1 MRGNL
6 ERRMGWRTVQ
16 LIAVAAAM
24 ILVLSVT
31 AGSIGALAKADDG
44 SYVLQDRSTAELMGD
59 FGVICF
65 DTLNAQ
71 THLHSNFIT
80 KTLNAN
86 SNSGLRNS
94 YDVYEE
100 FYFESAEKMS
110 GCVSDVDTDTLYT
123 GADIRRAEDGSVYII
138 MNNGSEIKLDRPAYV
153 KTDAELAEEG
163 EYSKY
168 ADMSDIQKRFI
179 DYSQELRAH
188 ADTEGTVDIDLDGDI
203 NNRRIAV
210 NGDGMH
216 VVSLDYNKLSAN
228 TNPIYFEFPDYDG
241 DTVLL
246 MNIDLSGAQDVVLG
260 DMILG
265 SKNDAK
271 ANDNGNYF
279 NAYNRMY
286 FNFYDSS
293 ASDGQFSGSIT
304 FAGRGFGT
312 VLAPKASVN
321 LGHNWDGCIVS
332 EVFSNGGEFHRVPG
346 TDFPNE
352 EPTTENTTTEDTTTE
367 DTTTEDTTTEDTTT
381 EDTTTEDT
389 TTEDTTTE
397 DTTTEDTTTED
408 TTTEDTTT
416 EDTTTEDTTT
426 EDTTTEDTTTEDTT
440 TEDTTTEDTTT
451 EDTTTEDTTTE
462 NTTGTTTE
470 STTTEDTT
478 TEDTTTE
485 DTTTEDTTTEDTT
498 TEDTT
503 TEHTTTEHTTW
514 STTGTTVTMT
524 TTRSTPPGRHPDTGD
539 RLPAKEIAGVII
551 FALMGSAGIVIY
563 KKIIK

>member
-6 ERRMGWRTVQ
+6 DRKIGFRTIQ
-16 LIAVAAAM
+16 LMAAAVSV
-24 ILVLSVT
+24 ILVLCVT
-31 AGSIGALAKADDG
+31 TGIIGTFAKADDE
-44 SYVLQDRSTAELMGD
+44 SYVLQDRSIAELMGD

-94 YDVYEE
+94 YGVHEE
-100 FYFESAEKMS
+100 FYFENAEKMN
-110 GCVSDVDTDTLYT
+110 GCVSDMDTDTLYT

-138 MNNGSEIKLDRPAYV
+138 VNSGAEVKLDRPANA
-153 KTDAELAEEG
+153 KTDVELAKEG
-163 EYSKY
+163 EYSKF
-168 ADMSDIQKRFI
+168 ADMPDIQRRFI
-179 DYSQELRAH
+179 EYSLELRSH
-188 ADTEGTVDIDLDGDI
+188 ADTDGTVDIDMDGDI

-210 NGDGMH
+210 KGDGMH

-246 MNIDLSGAQDVVLG
+246 MNIDLSGAQDVVFG

-265 SKNDAK
+265 SKKDAK

-279 NAYNRMY
+279 NAYNKMY

-293 ASDGQFSGSIT
+293 AADGQFSGSIT

-332 EVFSNGGEFHRVPG
+332 DIFSNSGEFHRVPG
-346 TDFPNE
+346 TDFPKE
-352 EPTTENTTTEDTTTE
+352 EPTTESTTTEDTTTEDSTTEDTTTEDTTTEDTTTEGTTTEDTTTENTTTEDTTTEDTTTEDTTTENTTTEDTTTE

-381 EDTTTEDT
+381 EDS
-389 TTEDTTTE
+389 
-397 DTTTEDTTTED
+397 
-408 TTTEDTTT
+408 
-416 EDTTTEDTTT
+416 
-426 EDTTTEDTTTEDTT
+426 T

-462 NTTGTTTE
+462 NTT
-470 STTTEDTT
+470 TEDTT
-478 TEDTTTE
+478 TEDTTIE
-485 DTTTEDTTTEDTT
+485 TTTGITTEL
-498 TEDTT
+498 
-503 TEHTTTEHTTW
+503 TTTEHTTW
-514 STTGTTVTMT
+514 STTKTM
-524 TTRSTPPGRHPDTGD
+524 TRSTQPGRHPDTGD
-539 RLPAKEIAGVII
+539 RLPLKEIAGVI
-551 FALMGSAGIVIY
+551 ALTLMGSAGIVIY
-563 KKIIK
+563 KKLRK

>member
-6 ERRMGWRTVQ
+6 DRKIGFRTIQ
-16 LIAVAAAM
+16 LMAAAVSV
-24 ILVLSVT
+24 ILVLCVT
-31 AGSIGALAKADDG
+31 TGIIGTFAKADDE
-44 SYVLQDRSTAELMGD
+44 SYVLRDRSISELMGD

-65 DTLNAQ
+65 DILNAQ

-94 YDVYEE
+94 YGVHEE
-100 FYFESAEKMS
+100 FYFENAEKMN
-110 GCVSDVDTDTLYT
+110 GCVSDMDTDTLYT

-138 MNNGSEIKLDRPAYV
+138 VNSGAEVKLDRPANA
-153 KTDAELAEEG
+153 KTDVELAKEG
-163 EYSKY
+163 EYSKF
-168 ADMSDIQKRFI
+168 ADMPDIQRRFI
-179 DYSQELRAH
+179 EYSLELRSH
-188 ADTEGTVDIDLDGDI
+188 ADTDGTVDIDMDGDI

-210 NGDGMH
+210 KGDGMH

-246 MNIDLSGAQDVVLG
+246 MNIDLSGAQDVVFG

-265 SKNDAK
+265 SKKDAK

-279 NAYNRMY
+279 NAYNKMY

-293 ASDGQFSGSIT
+293 AADGQFSGSIT

-332 EVFSNGGEFHRVPG
+332 DIFSNSGEFHRVPG
-346 TDFPNE
+346 TDFPKE
-352 EPTTENTTTEDTTTE
+352 EPTTESTTTEDTTTEDSTTEDTTTEDTTTEDTTTEGTTTEDTTTENTTTEDTTTEDTTTEDTTTENTTTEDTTTE

-381 EDTTTEDT
+381 EDS
-389 TTEDTTTE
+389 
-397 DTTTEDTTTED
+397 
-408 TTTEDTTT
+408 
-416 EDTTTEDTTT
+416 
-426 EDTTTEDTTTEDTT
+426 T

-462 NTTGTTTE
+462 NTTTE
-470 STTTEDTT
+470 DITTEDTT
-478 TEDTTTE
+478 IETTTGI
-485 DTTTEDTTTEDTT
+485 TTEL
-498 TEDTT
+498 
-503 TEHTTTEHTTW
+503 TTTEHTTW
-514 STTGTTVTMT
+514 STTKTM
-524 TTRSTPPGRHPDTGD
+524 TRSTQPGRHPDTGD
-539 RLPAKEIAGVII
+539 RLPLKEIAGVIAL
-551 FALMGSAGIVIY
+551 ALMGSAGIVIY
-563 KKIIK
+563 KKLRK

>member
-6 ERRMGWRTVQ
+6 DRKIGFRTIQ
-16 LIAVAAAM
+16 LMAAAVSV
-24 ILVLSVT
+24 ILVLCVT
-31 AGSIGALAKADDG
+31 TGIIGTFAKADDE
-44 SYVLQDRSTAELMGD
+44 SYVLQDRSIAELMGD

-94 YDVYEE
+94 YGVHEE
-100 FYFESAEKMS
+100 FYFENAEKMN
-110 GCVSDVDTDTLYT
+110 GCVSDMDTDTLYT

-138 MNNGSEIKLDRPAYV
+138 VNSGAEVKLDRPANA
-153 KTDAELAEEG
+153 KTDVELAEEG
-163 EYSKY
+163 EYSKF
-168 ADMSDIQKRFI
+168 ADMPDIQRRFI
-179 DYSQELRAH
+179 EYSLELRSH
-188 ADTEGTVDIDLDGDI
+188 ADTDGTVDIDMDGDI

-210 NGDGMH
+210 KGDGMH

-246 MNIDLSGAQDVVLG
+246 MNIDLSGAQDVVFG

-265 SKNDAK
+265 SKKDAK

-279 NAYNRMY
+279 NAYNKMY

-293 ASDGQFSGSIT
+293 AADGQFSGSIT

-332 EVFSNGGEFHRVPG
+332 DIFSNSGEFHRVPG
-346 TDFPNE
+346 TDFPKE
-352 EPTTENTTTEDTTTE
+352 EPTTESTTTEDTTTEDSTTEDTTTEDTTTEDTTTEGTTTEDTTTENTTTEDTTTEDTTTEDTTTENTTTEDTTTE

-381 EDTTTEDT
+381 EDS
-389 TTEDTTTE
+389 
-397 DTTTEDTTTED
+397 
-408 TTTEDTTT
+408 
-416 EDTTTEDTTT
+416 
-426 EDTTTEDTTTEDTT
+426 T

-462 NTTGTTTE
+462 NTT
-470 STTTEDTT
+470 TEDTT
-478 TEDTTTE
+478 TEDTTIE
-485 DTTTEDTTTEDTT
+485 TTTGITTEL
-498 TEDTT
+498 
-503 TEHTTTEHTTW
+503 TTTEHTTW
-514 STTGTTVTMT
+514 STTKTM
-524 TTRSTPPGRHPDTGD
+524 TRSTQPGRHPDTGD
-539 RLPAKEIAGVII
+539 RLPLKEIAGVIAL
-551 FALMGSAGIVIY
+551 ALMGSAGIVIY
-563 KKIIK
+563 KKLRK

>member
-6 ERRMGWRTVQ
+6 DRRMEFRTVQ
-16 LIAVAAAM
+16 LMAAAVSV
-24 ILVLSVT
+24 ILVLCVT
-31 AGSIGALAKADDG
+31 TGIIGAFGKTDDG

-65 DTLNAQ
+65 DTLNVQ

-94 YDVYEE
+94 YGVYEE
-100 FYFESAEKMS
+100 FYFEDAENMN
-110 GCVSDVDTDTLYT
+110 GCVSDVDTDMLYT
-123 GADIRRAEDGSVYII
+123 GAAIRRAEDGSVYII
-138 MNNGSEIKLDRPAYV
+138 MNNGSEIKLDRPANV
-153 KTDAELAEEG
+153 KTDAELAEKG

-168 ADMSDIQKRFI
+168 ADMSDIQRRFI
-179 DYSQELRAH
+179 EYSLELRAY
-188 ADTEGTVDIDLDGDI
+188 ADTEETVDIDLDGDI
-203 NNRRIAV
+203 NNRRIAA

-216 VVSLDYNKLSAN
+216 VVSLDYNELSAN
-228 TNPIYFEFPDYDG
+228 TNPIYFEFPDCDG

-246 MNIDLSGAQDVVLG
+246 MNIDLSGAQDVVFG

-279 NAYNRMY
+279 NACNRMY

-293 ASDGQFSGSIT
+293 AADGQFSGSIT

-312 VLAPKASVN
+312 VMAPKASVN
-321 LGHNWDGCIVS
+321 LGHNWDGCVVS
-332 EVFSNGGEFHRVPG
+332 EIFSNSGEFHRVPG
-346 TDFPNE
+346 TDFPKE
-352 EPTTENTTTEDTTTE
+352 EPTTESTTTEDTTEDTTTE

-389 TTEDTTTE
+389 ATEDTTTE
-397 DTTTEDTTTED
+397 DTTTEDTTTEG
-408 TTTEDTTT
+408 
-416 EDTTTEDTTT
+416 TTTEDTTT

-470 STTTEDTT
+470 LTTTE
-478 TEDTTTE
+478 E
-485 DTTTEDTTTEDTT
+485 
-498 TEDTT
+498 
-503 TEHTTTEHTTW
+503 TTTEHTTW
-514 STTGTTVTMT
+514 STTGTTVTMI

-539 RLPAKEIAGVII
+539 RLPLKEITGVIVL
-551 FALMGSAGIVIY
+551 ALMGSAGIVIY
-563 KKIIK
+563 KKVKK

>member
-6 ERRMGWRTVQ
+6 DRKIGFRTIQ
-16 LIAVAAAM
+16 LMAAAVSV
-24 ILVLSVT
+24 ILVLCVT
-31 AGSIGALAKADDG
+31 TGIIGTFAKADDE
-44 SYVLQDRSTAELMGD
+44 SYVLRDRSISELMGD

-94 YDVYEE
+94 YGVHEE
-100 FYFESAEKMS
+100 FYFENAEKMN
-110 GCVSDVDTDTLYT
+110 GCVSDMDTDTLYT

-138 MNNGSEIKLDRPAYV
+138 MNSGAEVKLDRPANA
-153 KTDAELAEEG
+153 KTDVELAEEG
-163 EYSKY
+163 EYSKF
-168 ADMSDIQKRFI
+168 ADMPDIQRRFI
-179 DYSQELRAH
+179 EYSLELRSH
-188 ADTEGTVDIDLDGDI
+188 ADTDGTVDIDMDGDI

-210 NGDGMH
+210 KGDGMH

-246 MNIDLSGAQDVVLG
+246 MNIDLSGAQNVVFG

-265 SKNDAK
+265 SKKDAK

-279 NAYNRMY
+279 NAYNKMY

-293 ASDGQFSGSIT
+293 AADGQFSGSIT

-332 EVFSNGGEFHRVPG
+332 DIFSNSGEFHRVPG
-346 TDFPNE
+346 TDFPKE
-352 EPTTENTTTEDTTTE
+352 EPTTESTTTEDTTTDDTTTEDTTTEDTTTEDTTTEGTTTEDTTTENTTTEDTTTE
-367 DTTTEDTTTEDTTT
+367 DTTTEDTTTENTTTENTTT

-389 TTEDTTTE
+389 TTEDSTTE

-408 TTTEDTTT
+408 
-416 EDTTTEDTTT
+416 
-426 EDTTTEDTTTEDTT
+426 
-440 TEDTTTEDTTT
+440 
-451 EDTTTEDTTTE
+451 
-462 NTTGTTTE
+462 TTGTTTE

-478 TEDTTTE
+478 TENITTENTTGTTTE
-485 DTTTEDTTTEDTT
+485 STTTEG
-498 TEDTT
+498 
-503 TEHTTTEHTTW
+503 TTTEHTTW
-514 STTGTTVTMT
+514 STTVTMT

-539 RLPAKEIAGVII
+539 RLPLKEIAGVIVL
-551 FALMGSAGIVIY
+551 ALMGSAGIVIY
-563 KKIIK
+563 IKLRK

>member
-6 ERRMGWRTVQ
+6 DRRMGFRTVQ
-16 LIAVAAAM
+16 LIAAAVSV
-24 ILVLSVT
+24 ILVLCVT
-31 AGSIGALAKADDG
+31 TGIIGAFGKTDDG

-65 DTLNAQ
+65 DTLNVQ

-94 YDVYEE
+94 YGVYEE
-100 FYFESAEKMS
+100 FYFEDAENMN
-110 GCVSDVDTDTLYT
+110 GCVSDVDTDMLYT

-138 MNNGSEIKLDRPAYV
+138 MNNGSEIKLDRPANV
-153 KTDAELAEEG
+153 KTDAELAEKG

-168 ADMSDIQKRFI
+168 ADMSDIQRRFI
-179 DYSQELRAH
+179 EYSQELKIY
-188 ADTEGTVDIDLDGDI
+188 ADTEETVDIDLGGDI

-216 VVSLDYNKLSAN
+216 AVSLDYNELSAN
-228 TNPIYFEFPDYDG
+228 TNPIYFEFPDCDG

-246 MNIDLSGAQDVVLG
+246 MNIDLSGAQDVVFG
-260 DMILG
+260 DMIFG

-279 NAYNRMY
+279 NACNRMY

-293 ASDGQFSGSIT
+293 AADGQFSGSIT

-312 VLAPKASVN
+312 VMAPKASVN
-321 LGHNWDGCIVS
+321 LGHNWDGCVVS

-346 TDFPNE
+346 TDFPKE
-352 EPTTENTTTEDTTTE
+352 EPTTENTTTEDTTTEDTTTEDTTTEETTTEDATTEDTTTE

-381 EDTTTEDT
+381 EDTTTEETTTEDTTTEET

-397 DTTTEDTTTED
+397 DTTTEDTTTE
-408 TTTEDTTT
+408 T
-416 EDTTTEDTTT
+416 
-426 EDTTTEDTTTEDTT
+426 
-440 TEDTTTEDTTT
+440 
-451 EDTTTEDTTTE
+451 
-462 NTTGTTTE
+462 TTGTTTE
-470 STTTEDTT
+470 LTTTEGTT
-478 TEDTTTE
+478 TEQ
-485 DTTTEDTTTEDTT
+485 
-498 TEDTT
+498 
-503 TEHTTTEHTTW
+503 TTW
-514 STTGTTVTMT
+514 STNVTTVTMT

-539 RLPAKEIAGVII
+539 RLPLKEIACVIVI
-551 FALMGSAGIVIY
+551 ALMGSAGVVIY
-563 KKIIK
+563 KKVKKYS

>member
-1 MRGNL
+1 MRGNFD
-6 ERRMGWRTVQ
+6 RKIGFRTIQ
-16 LIAVAAAM
+16 LMAAAVSV
-24 ILVLSVT
+24 ILVLCVT
-31 AGSIGALAKADDG
+31 TGIIGTFAKADDE
-44 SYVLQDRSTAELMGD
+44 SYVLQDRSIAELMGD

-94 YDVYEE
+94 YGVHEE
-100 FYFESAEKMS
+100 FYFENAEKMN
-110 GCVSDVDTDTLYT
+110 GCVSDMDTDTLYT

-138 MNNGSEIKLDRPAYV
+138 VNSGAEVKLDRPANA
-153 KTDAELAEEG
+153 KTDVELAEEG
-163 EYSKY
+163 EYSKF
-168 ADMSDIQKRFI
+168 ADMPDIQRRFI
-179 DYSQELRAH
+179 EYSLELRSH
-188 ADTEGTVDIDLDGDI
+188 ADTDGTVDIDMDGDI

-210 NGDGMH
+210 KGDGMH

-246 MNIDLSGAQDVVLG
+246 MNIDLSGAQDVVFG

-265 SKNDAK
+265 SKKDAK

-279 NAYNRMY
+279 NAYNKMY

-293 ASDGQFSGSIT
+293 AADGQFSGSIT

-332 EVFSNGGEFHRVPG
+332 DIFSNSGEFHRVPG
-346 TDFPNE
+346 TDFPKE
-352 EPTTENTTTEDTTTE
+352 EPTTESTTTEDTTTEDSTTEDTTTEDTTTEDTTTEGTTTEDTTTENTTTEDTTTEDTTTEDTTTENTTTEDTTTE

-381 EDTTTEDT
+381 EDS
-389 TTEDTTTE
+389 
-397 DTTTEDTTTED
+397 
-408 TTTEDTTT
+408 
-416 EDTTTEDTTT
+416 
-426 EDTTTEDTTTEDTT
+426 T

-462 NTTGTTTE
+462 NTT
-470 STTTEDTT
+470 TEDTT
-478 TEDTTTE
+478 TEDTTIE
-485 DTTTEDTTTEDTT
+485 TTTGITTEL
-498 TEDTT
+498 
-503 TEHTTTEHTTW
+503 TTTEHTTW
-514 STTGTTVTMT
+514 STTKTM
-524 TTRSTPPGRHPDTGD
+524 TRSTQPGRHPDTGD
-539 RLPAKEIAGVII
+539 RLPLKEIAGVIAL
-551 FALMGSAGIVIY
+551 ALMGSAGIVIY
-563 KKIIK
+563 KKLRK

>member
-6 ERRMGWRTVQ
+6 DRGIGFRTVQ
-16 LIAVAAAM
+16 LTAAAVSV
-24 ILVLSVT
+24 ILVLCVT
-31 AGSIGALAKADDG
+31 TGIIGAFGKTDDG

-65 DTLNAQ
+65 DTLNVQ

-94 YDVYEE
+94 YGVYEE
-100 FYFESAEKMS
+100 FYFEDAEKMN
-110 GCVSDVDTDTLYT
+110 GCVSDVDTDMLYT

-138 MNNGSEIKLDRPAYV
+138 MNNGSEIKLDRPANV
-153 KTDAELAEEG
+153 KTDAELAEKG

-168 ADMSDIQKRFI
+168 ADMSDIQRRFI
-179 DYSQELRAH
+179 EYSLELRAY
-188 ADTEGTVDIDLDGDI
+188 ADTEETVDIDLDGDI

-216 VVSLDYNKLSAN
+216 AVSLDYNELSAN
-228 TNPIYFEFPDYDG
+228 TNPIYFEFPDCDG

-246 MNIDLSGAQDVVLG
+246 MNIDLSGAQDVVFG
-260 DMILG
+260 DMIFG

-279 NAYNRMY
+279 NACNRMY

-293 ASDGQFSGSIT
+293 AADGQFSGSIT

-312 VLAPKASVN
+312 VMAPKASVN
-321 LGHNWDGCIVS
+321 LGHNWDGCVVS
-332 EVFSNGGEFHRVPG
+332 EIFSNSGEFHRVPG
-346 TDFPNE
+346 TDFPKE
-352 EPTTENTTTEDTTTE
+352 GPTTESTTTEDTTEDTTTEDTTAEDTTTE

-389 TTEDTTTE
+389 TTEETTTE
-397 DTTTEDTTTED
+397 DTTTEDTTTEAA
-408 TTTEDTTT
+408 TTEI
-416 EDTTTEDTTT
+416 
-426 EDTTTEDTTTEDTT
+426 
-440 TEDTTTEDTTT
+440 
-451 EDTTTEDTTTE
+451 
-462 NTTGTTTE
+462 TTGTTTE
-470 STTTEDTT
+470 LTTTELTT
-478 TEDTTTE
+478 TELTTTE
-485 DTTTEDTTTEDTT
+485 ETA
-498 TEDTT
+498 
-503 TEHTTTEHTTW
+503 TEHTTW
-514 STTGTTVTMT
+514 STTGTTVTMI

-539 RLPAKEIAGVII
+539 RLPLKEITGVIVL
-551 FALMGSAGIVIY
+551 ALMGSAGIVIY
-563 KKIIK
+563 KKVKK

>member
-6 ERRMGWRTVQ
+6 DRKIGFRTIQ
-16 LIAVAAAM
+16 LMAAAVSV
-24 ILVLSVT
+24 ILVLCVT
-31 AGSIGALAKADDG
+31 TGIIGTFAKADDG
-44 SYVLQDRSTAELMGD
+44 SYVLQDRSIAELMGD

-94 YDVYEE
+94 YGVHEE
-100 FYFESAEKMS
+100 FYFENAEKMN
-110 GCVSDVDTDTLYT
+110 GCVSDIDTDTLYT
-123 GADIRRAEDGSVYII
+123 GADIRRAEDGSIYII
-138 MNNGSEIKLDRPAYV
+138 MNSGAEVKLDRPANA
-153 KTDAELAEEG
+153 KTDVELAEEG
-163 EYSKY
+163 EYSKF
-168 ADMSDIQKRFI
+168 ADMPDIQRRFI
-179 DYSQELRAH
+179 EYSLELRSH
-188 ADTEGTVDIDLDGDI
+188 ADTDGTVDIDMDGDI

-210 NGDGMH
+210 KGDGMH

-246 MNIDLSGAQDVVLG
+246 MNIDLSGAQNVVFG

-265 SKNDAK
+265 SKKDAK

-279 NAYNRMY
+279 NAYNKMY

-293 ASDGQFSGSIT
+293 AADGQFSGSIT

-332 EVFSNGGEFHRVPG
+332 DIFSNSGEFHRVPG
-346 TDFPNE
+346 TDFPKE
-352 EPTTENTTTEDTTTE
+352 EP
-367 DTTTEDTTTEDTTT
+367 
-381 EDTTTEDT
+381 
-389 TTEDTTTE
+389 
-397 DTTTEDTTTED
+397 
-408 TTTEDTTT
+408 
-416 EDTTTEDTTT
+416 
-426 EDTTTEDTTTEDTT
+426 
-440 TEDTTTEDTTT
+440 
-451 EDTTTEDTTTE
+451 
-462 NTTGTTTE
+462 TTE

-498 TEDTT
+498 TEGTTTEDTT
-503 TEHTTTEHTTW
+503 TENTTTEDTTTEDTTTEDTTTENTTTEDTTTEDTTTEDTTTEDSTTEDTTTEDTTTEDTTGTTTESTTTEDTTTENTTTENTTGTTTESTTTEGTTTEHTTW
-514 STTGTTVTMT
+514 STTVTMT
-524 TTRSTPPGRHPDTGD
+524 TTRSTPPDRHPDTGD
-539 RLPAKEIAGVII
+539 RLPLKEIAGVIVL
-551 FALMGSAGIVIY
+551 ALMGSAGIVIY
-563 KKIIK
+563 KKLRK

>member
-6 ERRMGWRTVQ
+6 DRGIGFRTVQ
-16 LIAVAAAM
+16 LTVVAVSV
-24 ILVLSVT
+24 ILVLCMT
-31 AGSIGALAKADDG
+31 TGIIGAFGKPDDG

-65 DTLNAQ
+65 DTLNVQ

-94 YDVYEE
+94 YGVYEE
-100 FYFESAEKMS
+100 FYFENAENMN
-110 GCVSDVDTDTLYT
+110 GCVSDMDTDMLYT

-138 MNNGSEIKLDRPAYV
+138 MNNGSEIKLDRPANV
-153 KTDAELAEEG
+153 KTDEELAGEG
-163 EYSKY
+163 EYSKF
-168 ADMSDIQKRFI
+168 ADMSDIQRRFI
-179 DYSQELRAH
+179 EYSQELKIH
-188 ADTEGTVDIDLDGDI
+188 ADTEETVDIDLGGDI

-210 NGDGMH
+210 NGGGMH
-216 VVSLDYNKLSAN
+216 VVSLGYNKLSAS

-241 DTVLL
+241 NTVLL
-246 MNIDLSGAQDVVLG
+246 MNIDLSGTQDAVFG

-265 SKNDAK
+265 SKNDAM

-279 NAYNRMY
+279 NACNRMY

-293 ASDGQFSGSIT
+293 AADGQFRGSIT

-321 LGHNWDGCIVS
+321 LGHNWDGCVVS

-346 TDFPNE
+346 TDFPKE
-352 EPTTENTTTEDTTTE
+352 EP
-367 DTTTEDTTTEDTTT
+367 
-381 EDTTTEDT
+381 
-389 TTEDTTTE
+389 
-397 DTTTEDTTTED
+397 
-408 TTTEDTTT
+408 
-416 EDTTTEDTTT
+416 
-426 EDTTTEDTTTEDTT
+426 
-440 TEDTTTEDTTT
+440 
-451 EDTTTEDTTTE
+451 
-462 NTTGTTTE
+462 TTE

-485 DTTTEDTTTEDTT
+485 DTTTEDTTTGTTTTENTTTEDTT

-503 TEHTTTEHTTW
+503 TEDTTTESTTGTTTELTTTEETTTEHTTW
-514 STTGTTVTMT
+514 STTGTTVTMI

-539 RLPAKEIAGVII
+539 RLPLKEIAGVIVL
-551 FALMGSAGIVIY
+551 ALMGSAGIVIY
-563 KKIIK
+563 KKMRK

>member
-6 ERRMGWRTVQ
+6 DRRMGFRTVQ
-16 LIAVAAAM
+16 LMAAAVSV
-24 ILVLSVT
+24 ILVLCVT
-31 AGSIGALAKADDG
+31 TGIIGAFGKTDDG

-65 DTLNAQ
+65 DTLNVQ

-94 YDVYEE
+94 YGVYEE
-100 FYFESAEKMS
+100 FYFEDAENMN
-110 GCVSDVDTDTLYT
+110 GCVSDVDTDMLYT

-138 MNNGSEIKLDRPAYV
+138 MNNGSEIKLDRPANV
-153 KTDAELAEEG
+153 KTDAELAEKG

-168 ADMSDIQKRFI
+168 ADMSDIQRRFI
-179 DYSQELRAH
+179 EYSQELKIH
-188 ADTEGTVDIDLDGDI
+188 ADTEGTVDIDLGGDI

-216 VVSLDYNKLSAN
+216 VVSLGYNKLSAS

-246 MNIDLSGAQDVVLG
+246 MNIDLSGTQDAVFG

-265 SKNDAK
+265 SKNDAT

-279 NAYNRMY
+279 NACNRMY

-293 ASDGQFSGSIT
+293 AADGQFSGSIT

-321 LGHNWDGCIVS
+321 LGHNWDGCVVS
-332 EVFSNGGEFHRVPG
+332 ETFSNSGEFHRVPG
-346 TDFPNE
+346 TDFPKE

-367 DTTTEDTTTEDTTT
+367 DTTTEDTTTEETTT

-397 DTTTEDTTTED
+397 E
-408 TTTEDTTT
+408 
-416 EDTTTEDTTT
+416 
-426 EDTTTEDTTTEDTT
+426 
-440 TEDTTTEDTTT
+440 TTTEDTTT

-462 NTTGTTTE
+462 NTT
-470 STTTEDTT
+470 TEDTT
-478 TEDTTTE
+478 TETTTGTTTE
-485 DTTTEDTTTEDTT
+485 LTTTEGTTTEQ
-498 TEDTT
+498 
-503 TEHTTTEHTTW
+503 TTW
-514 STTGTTVTMT
+514 STTSTTVTMT
-524 TTRSTPPGRHPDTGD
+524 TTRSIPPGRHPDTGD
-539 RLPAKEIAGVII
+539 RLPLKEIVCVIVI
-551 FALMGSAGIVIY
+551 ALMGSVGVLIY
-563 KKIIK
+563 KKVKKYS

>member
-6 ERRMGWRTVQ
+6 DRKIGFRTIQ
-16 LIAVAAAM
+16 LMAAAVSV
-24 ILVLSVT
+24 ILVLCVT
-31 AGSIGALAKADDG
+31 TGIIGTFAKADDE
-44 SYVLQDRSTAELMGD
+44 SYVLQDRSIAELMGD

-94 YDVYEE
+94 YGVHEE
-100 FYFESAEKMS
+100 FYFENAEKMN
-110 GCVSDVDTDTLYT
+110 GCVSDMDTDTLYT
-123 GADIRRAEDGSVYII
+123 GADIRRAEDGSIYII
-138 MNNGSEIKLDRPAYV
+138 MNSGAEVKLDRPANA
-153 KTDAELAEEG
+153 KTDVELAEEG
-163 EYSKY
+163 EYSKF
-168 ADMSDIQKRFI
+168 ADMPDIQRRFI
-179 DYSQELRAH
+179 EYSLELRSH
-188 ADTEGTVDIDLDGDI
+188 ADTDGTVDIDMDGDI

-210 NGDGMH
+210 KGDGMH

-246 MNIDLSGAQDVVLG
+246 MNIDLSGAQNVVFG

-265 SKNDAK
+265 SKKDAK

-279 NAYNRMY
+279 NAYNKMY

-293 ASDGQFSGSIT
+293 AADGQFSGSIT

-332 EVFSNGGEFHRVPG
+332 DIFSNSGEFHRVPG
-346 TDFPNE
+346 TDFPKE
-352 EPTTENTTTEDTTTE
+352 EPTTESTTTEDTTTEDTTTEDTTTDDTTTEDTTTEDTTTEGTTTEDTTTENTTTEDTTTEDTTTEDTTTENTTTENTTTEDTTTE
-367 DTTTEDTTTEDTTT
+367 DTTTEDTTTEDS
-381 EDTTTEDT
+381 
-389 TTEDTTTE
+389 
-397 DTTTEDTTTED
+397 
-408 TTTEDTTT
+408 
-416 EDTTTEDTTT
+416 
-426 EDTTTEDTTTEDTT
+426 T

-462 NTTGTTTE
+462 NTT
-470 STTTEDTT
+470 TEDTT
-478 TEDTTTE
+478 TEDTTIE
-485 DTTTEDTTTEDTT
+485 TTTGITTEL
-498 TEDTT
+498 
-503 TEHTTTEHTTW
+503 TTTEHTTW
-514 STTGTTVTMT
+514 STTKTM
-524 TTRSTPPGRHPDTGD
+524 TRSTQPGRHPDTGD
-539 RLPAKEIAGVII
+539 RLPLKEIAGVIAL
-551 FALMGSAGIVIY
+551 ALMGSAGIVIY
-563 KKIIK
+563 KKLRK

>member
-6 ERRMGWRTVQ
+6 DRGIGFRTVQ
-16 LIAVAAAM
+16 LTVVAVSV
-24 ILVLSVT
+24 ILVLCMT
-31 AGSIGALAKADDG
+31 TGIIGAFGKTDDG

-65 DTLNAQ
+65 DTLNVQ

-94 YDVYEE
+94 YGVYEE
-100 FYFESAEKMS
+100 FYFENAENMN
-110 GCVSDVDTDTLYT
+110 GCVSDMDTDMLYT

-138 MNNGSEIKLDRPAYV
+138 MNNGSEIKLDRPANV
-153 KTDAELAEEG
+153 KTDEELAGEG
-163 EYSKY
+163 EYSKF
-168 ADMSDIQKRFI
+168 ADMPDIQRRFI
-179 DYSQELRAH
+179 EYSQELKMH
-188 ADTEGTVDIDLDGDI
+188 ADTEETVDIDLGGDI

-216 VVSLDYNKLSAN
+216 VVSLGYNKLSAS

-241 DTVLL
+241 NTVLL
-246 MNIDLSGAQDVVLG
+246 MNIDLSGTQDAVFG

-265 SKNDAK
+265 SKNDAM

-279 NAYNRMY
+279 NACNRMY

-293 ASDGQFSGSIT
+293 AADGQFRGSIT

-321 LGHNWDGCIVS
+321 LGHNWDGCVVS

-346 TDFPNE
+346 TDFPKE
-352 EPTTENTTTEDTTTE
+352 EP
-367 DTTTEDTTTEDTTT
+367 
-381 EDTTTEDT
+381 
-389 TTEDTTTE
+389 
-397 DTTTEDTTTED
+397 
-408 TTTEDTTT
+408 
-416 EDTTTEDTTT
+416 
-426 EDTTTEDTTTEDTT
+426 
-440 TEDTTTEDTTT
+440 
-451 EDTTTEDTTTE
+451 
-462 NTTGTTTE
+462 TTE

-503 TEHTTTEHTTW
+503 KENTTTEDTTTEETTTEDTTTEDTTTENTTGTTTELTTTEKTTTEHTTW
-514 STTGTTVTMT
+514 STTGTTVTMI

-539 RLPAKEIAGVII
+539 RLPLKEIAGVIVL
-551 FALMGSAGIVIY
+551 ALMGSAGIVIY
-563 KKIIK
+563 NKMRK